1 MCKVFF
7 NFNFLKY
14 YLYKFLLFAYF
25 IGHASLSF
33 IIAKVYR
40 EEKCKFM
47 NIKKKPY
54 NSNR

>member
-14 YLYKFLLFAYF
+14 YLYKFLLFAYV